1 MTASL
6 LCQKHRSAA
15 LSLSLEASS
24 QVKACESVRAGSPDD
39 LLTSSTPP

>member
-15 LSLSLEASS
+15 LSLEASS
-24 QVKACESVRAGSPDD
+24 QVKAFESVRAGSPDD